1 MRFGILTQYY
11 PPEIGAPQVRL
22 SELAACLTRRGHEV
36 TVLTA
41 MPNYPA
47 GRIHDGY
54 AGLWRREKM
63 AGASIV
69 RTAIYPSRALGMRRL
84 ASYGSFV
91 ASSSAL
97 GALMLP
103 RLDFLMTESPPLFL
117 GIAGYW
123 LSRFK
128 RARWIFNV
136 SDLWPES
143 AVRLGAVRE
152 GLALRMAVAL
162 EAACYRRAWLV
173 SGQSREILDDITRR
187 FPGVPTWHLA
197 NGASPEVF
205 SPGARSAAARR
216 KLGGGRLIALYA
228 GLHGI
233 AQGLDQVLRA
243 AAMLRDI
250 EGLRIVL
257 IGEGPEKAAL
267 LRAAKE
273 RGLANVAFL
282 DPVPRAEMPALLAS
296 ADLALVPLKNHLP
309 GAVPSKIYEAMAA
322 AVPVVLA
329 GDGEAAEIVR
339 RSRSGVVVPPGDAD
353 GLALAIRDLA
363 GDERRRRDL
372 GSAGLIAASGEF
384 NRREILD
391 RFIDRLERFPS
402 HADLQ
407 RRRRASQLHENG
419 AAGHRDEKA
428 GMAADSGAH
437 RPTL

>member
-54 AGLWRREKM
+54 AGLWRRENM
-63 AGASIV
+63 AGANII
-69 RTAIYPSRALGMRRL
+69 RTAIYPSRALGIRRL

-103 RLDFLMTESPPLFL
+103 GLDFLMTESPPLFL

-123 LSRFK
+123 LSRLK

-152 GLALRMAVAL
+152 GWALSTAFAL
-162 EAACYRRAWLV
+162 ESACYRRAWLV
-173 SGQSREILDDITRR
+173 SGQSQEILEDITRR

-197 NGASPEVF
+197 NGANPEVF
-205 SPGARSAAARR
+205 SPAARSPEARR
-216 KLGGGRLIALYA
+216 KLGGGSCIALYA

-243 AAMLRDI
+243 AVMLRDI
-250 EGLRIVL
+250 AGLRIVL
-257 IGEGPEKAAL
+257 MGEGPEKAAL
-267 LRAAKE
+267 VRAAKE
-273 RGLANVAFL
+273 RGLANVGFL

-296 ADLALVPLKNHLP
+296 ADIALVPLKDYLP

-329 GDGEAAEIVR
+329 GDGEAAAIVR

-353 GLALAIRDLA
+353 RLALAIGELA
-363 GDERRRRDL
+363 GDEARRRDL
-372 GSAGLIAASGEF
+372 GSAGLRAALGEF

-391 RFIDRLERFPS
+391 RFIDHLERFQS
-402 HADLQ
+402 NADLQ
-407 RRRRASQLHENG
+407 RCGSAAQLHENG
-419 AAGHRDEKA
+419 AAGHRDEKKA
-428 GMAADSGAH
+428 MAANPGAH
-437 RPTL
+437 RPAL

>member
-1 MRFGILTQYY
+1 
-11 PPEIGAPQVRL
+11 
-22 SELAACLTRRGHEV
+22 
-36 TVLTA
+36 
-41 MPNYPA
+41 
-47 GRIHDGY
+47 
-54 AGLWRREKM
+54 
-63 AGASIV
+63 
-69 RTAIYPSRALGMRRL
+69 
-84 ASYGSFV
+84 
-91 ASSSAL
+91 
-97 GALMLP
+97 
-103 RLDFLMTESPPLFL
+103 
-117 GIAGYW
+117 
-123 LSRFK
+123 
-128 RARWIFNV
+128 
-136 SDLWPES
+136 
-143 AVRLGAVRE
+143 
-152 GLALRMAVAL
+152 MAVAL

-197 NGASPEVF
+197 NGASPDVF
-205 SPGARSAAARR
+205 SPAARSAAARR
-216 KLGGGRLIALYA
+216 KLGGGRCIALYA

-243 AAMLRDI
+243 AAMLRDV

-257 IGEGPEKAAL
+257 LGEGPEKAAL
-267 LRAAKE
+267 IRAAKE

-339 RSRSGVVVPPGDAD
+339 RSRSGVAVPPGDAD
-353 GLALAIRDLA
+353 GLALAIRELA

-391 RFIDRLERFPS
+391 RFIAHLERFPS